1 MAGSRA
7 EVYFIGASGY
17 ARVVTWVCVPAVK
30 GCQCLLSGCLS
41 RCLSRA
47 HGWDGNAPVTNLKG
61 MVTRSSSSDMFAV
74 FLGGFR
80 FGEVLLV
87 DWLGRAVLSLRCCG
101 MRLKVGKSKE
111 EAGSGTCVSQAS
123 TPWRAATCDYRQ
135 ESIPLIDK
143 NIHSILLSHTHSPT
157 QNAVHPCLQHAQAAR
172 RARLPRPAAREGPA
186 SAVLAQDE
194 VSRSCS

>member
-1 MAGSRA
+1 
-7 EVYFIGASGY
+7 
-17 ARVVTWVCVPAVK
+17 
-30 GCQCLLSGCLS
+30 
-41 RCLSRA
+41 
-47 HGWDGNAPVTNLKG
+47 

-87 DWLGRAVLSLRCCG
+87 DWLGWAVLSLCCCG

-143 NIHSILLSHTHSPT
+143 NIPSILISLTHIHTHKMQSTRAFNMLRQRAAPAFRAQQPVRGLRLQSSPKMRSPVPVRSPVQYNT
-157 QNAVHPCLQHAQAAR
+157 IANISMLTPVTEGGALRFVKPAR
-172 RARLPRPAAREGPA
+172 PP
-186 SAVLAQDE
+186 
-194 VSRSCS
+194 